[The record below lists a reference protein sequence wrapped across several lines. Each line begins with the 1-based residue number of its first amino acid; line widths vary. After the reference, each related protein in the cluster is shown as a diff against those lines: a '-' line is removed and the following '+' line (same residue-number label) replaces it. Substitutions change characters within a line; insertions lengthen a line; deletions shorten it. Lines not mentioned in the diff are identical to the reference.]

1 MTARVGSFPWGIAWG
16 LLVLALLT
24 REPPLVIALGLVVVA
39 GGLSE
44 LTARVAHEGL
54 RARVRLSASHIVAG
68 EEVVATVEVENAKP
82 LPLTWCELRVAL
94 PDGIEPAEAGPGQA
108 RNHVSAAFAPGAN
121 ERVRLRFPLRAVRRG
136 AYAIGAATLRTGDW
150 LGFFS
155 EERDAATPM
164 ALVAYPRT
172 LATRAGDVPALRPLA
187 ERATRRGLLP
197 DPLRFAGV
205 REHQPRDARKDIHWK
220 TTARLGRLQ
229 TRVFEPATSGDVVFL
244 VNVASHPS
252 YWIQADPEAVEV
264 VVAATATLLR
274 TAADAGRQ
282 FALVT
287 NGLDALTHERPRALL
302 GRGPAKLRR
311 ALEMLARLSPYAGGA
326 PGTIFLREHAR
337 MAWGATLVC
346 VTPHLEPELADA
358 LLRLRRMDHRVLVA
372 TLAEPETGILER
384 CSAHR
389 VYVETLVFRWIEAAA
404 GPAPTRPPT
413 SPSASSALDHGGRAG
428 ALGHVAS

>member
-1 MTARVGSFPWGIAWG
+1 MTARTGSFPWGLAWG
-16 LLVLALLT
+16 LFVLALVT
-24 REPPLVIALGLVVVA
+24 REPPLVVALGLFVVA
-39 GGLSE
+39 GGLAE
-44 LTARVAHEGL
+44 LTARLSHEGL
-54 RARVRLSASHIVAG
+54 RARTRLSATHIVAG
-68 EEVVATVEVENAKP
+68 EEVTATVEVENAKP
-82 LPLTWCELRVAL
+82 VPLTWCELRVAL
-94 PDGIEPAEAGPGQA
+94 PEGMEPSEAGVGHA

-121 ERVRLRFPLRAVRRG
+121 ERVRLRFRLRAVRRG

-155 EERDAATPM
+155 EERDAGAPLP
-164 ALVAYPRT
+164 LVAYPPPLVARV
-172 LATRAGDVPALRPLA
+172 GDVPALRPLA

-205 REHQPRDARKDIHWK
+205 REHQPSDARKDIHWK
-220 TTARLGRLQ
+220 VTARLGRLQ

-252 YWIQADPEAVEV
+252 YWIQADPQAVEV

-274 TAADAGRQ
+274 TAADVGRQ
-282 FALVT
+282 FALIT

-326 PGTIFLREHAR
+326 PETIFLREHAR

-346 VTPHLEPELADA
+346 VTPYLGPELADA
-358 LLRLRRMDHRVLVA
+358 LLRLRRMDHRMLVA
-372 TLAEPETGILER
+372 TLSEPEAGVRDR
-384 CSAHR
+384 CRAHR
-389 VYVETLVFRWIEAAA
+389 VYVETLVARWAE
-404 GPAPTRPPT
+404 
-413 SPSASSALDHGGRAG
+413 ASSD
-428 ALGHVAS
+428 VAV